1 MNAGA
6 IVAYEI
12 VAGENPLPTLCSAWS
27 RGERVFLVSK
37 NHSTVARQQVLNA
50 ARVSDILQTITHD
63 QAVQKINLDSCPPT
77 ASVISTFP
85 MWRSVFG

>member
-12 VAGENPLPTLCSAWS
+12 VTGENPLPTLCSAWS

-37 NHSTVARQQVLNA
+37 NHSAVARQHVLNA
-50 ARVSDILQTITHD
+50 ARVTNVLQTITRD
-63 QAVQKINLDSCPPT
+63 QAAQKINLHVHQLLP
-77 ASVISTFP
+77 
-85 MWRSVFG
+85 